1 MCVRARLIVTLKFT
15 KNSSK
20 CNKYSVIILDIDIL
34 GEDVDAVQKEMNSI
48 LTAFNDDWEMVHDL
62 KRAHQRS
69 YIEYVRTHPMFSRIL

>member
-1 MCVRARLIVTLKFT
+1 MIAYDNHFFTDLLLQLILIV
-15 KNSSK
+15 
-20 CNKYSVIILDIDIL
+20 DIL

-69 YIEYVRTHPMFSRIL
+69 YIEYVRLITFFHEFCNYEKIHGI

>member
-1 MCVRARLIVTLKFT
+1 MCAREHYCNFIKFT

-20 CNKYSVIILDIDIL
+20 CNNYVLDIDIL

-69 YIEYVRTHPMFSRIL
+69 YIEYVRTRHMFSRIL